1 MPAAHSKPVSTS
13 EPAPKRGRNAKAPA
27 KAKVGVFVYQGV
39 GDNSKG
45 AMYLTTLQNGEILR
59 TANLKTVRPFPPA
72 GSF

>member
-1 MPAAHSKPVSTS
+1 MPAAHSKPASAS
-13 EPAPKRGRNAKAPA
+13 EPAPKRARNPKAPA
-27 KAKVGVFVYQGV
+27 KPKVGSFAYQGV

-45 AMYLTTLQNGEILR
+45 AMYATTLQNGEILR